1 MKIMEVLPWQEL
13 VEDCRQQEYP
23 WTDGAA
29 DLMYRLGEL
38 ELEDSGMET
47 PLTEE
52 ALGEVSAVFDSMYK
66 RTEKLDYYLR
76 LSVRFCLFR
85 NIVGVFL
92 RRIACTGGEGG
103 KRCLMWIAQAVMVSG
118 IRQVPFS
125 LKLWYGLLPTLDLKY
140 QEDYRI
146 LLGHVERSLMQ
157 LAGSSV
163 YRFFCQQCSRH
174 EVDALLEKCHAAVLE
189 AEQRRRYTGK
199 RGQGHTRLVIEH
211 ILLWQERGVMLH
223 LDQVMPFLKCLEAL
237 WHHDVRLGCRQGA
250 ERMYRK
256 KTISSFMSFH

>member
-1 MKIMEVLPWQEL
+1 MKIMEVLPGQEL

-29 DLMYRLGEL
+29 DLMNRLGEL
-38 ELEDSGMET
+38 ELQDSGMDT

-174 EVDALLEKCHAAVLE
+174 
-189 AEQRRRYTGK
+189 
-199 RGQGHTRLVIEH
+199 TRLVIEH